1 MSDQEE
7 VTAKLYVYNEIIETQ
22 LYMLDR
28 LLEFNE
34 RGGDDGFYDDF
45 KPDLIKAATATFRQL
60 RRVQTLIANDLKSQ
74 EDENRGDAK

>member
-22 LYMLDR
+22 LYMIDR

-34 RGGDDGFYDDF
+34 RGG
-45 KPDLIKAATATFRQL
+45 ATF
-60 RRVQTLIANDLKSQ
+60 TMTF
-74 EDENRGDAK
+74 NRI